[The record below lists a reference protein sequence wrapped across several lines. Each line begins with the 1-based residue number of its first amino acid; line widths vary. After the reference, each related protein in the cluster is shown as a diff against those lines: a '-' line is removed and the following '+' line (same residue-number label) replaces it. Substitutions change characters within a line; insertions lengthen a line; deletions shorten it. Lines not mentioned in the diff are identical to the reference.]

1 MQKYILVLEDL
12 QDMILSNE
20 IYDSLAEAINRRLE
34 LLNDYGIITVIRT
47 MEL

>member
-12 QDMILSNE
+12 QDMTLSNE

>member
-1 MQKYILVLEDL
+1 MTIYILVPEDYQNADL
-12 QDMILSNE
+12 YNE
-20 IYDSLAEAINRRLE
+20 VFDSLAEVINRRLE